1 MGLQAL
7 LAPDPPRRIPGHR
20 VMSVSLRT
28 LHLVTFGILVG
39 GHVFDIDPSRLIVA
53 LAATI
58 ASGSG
63 LVALELLSTFDWLR
77 TVKGLAVVVKLLL
90 LALIP
95 AFWEQRVAILIA
107 AVVFA
112 SVVSHMPGRFRHA
125 RLF

>member
-1 MGLQAL
+1 MRFKNL

-28 LHLVTFGILVG
+28 VHLATFGILVG
-39 GHVFDIDPSRLIVA
+39 GHVFDVEASRLIA
-53 LAATI
+53 FLAATV
-58 ASGSG
+58 ASGAG
-63 LVALELLSTFDWLR
+63 LVALELASTFDWLR
-77 TVKGLAVVVKLLL
+77 TVKGLAVIAKLAL

-95 AFWEQRVAILIA
+95 VFWEHRVVMLVA